1 MKTLE
6 AIKASVVIP
15 FWNGIPLLLE
25 AISSVI
31 AQSHR
36 NVEIILVDDG
46 STDDLTKLF
55 EVIDADKRIRY
66 FKQENQGP
74 SIARNFGLKQ
84 SSGKY
89 VAFLD
94 ADDLY
99 SSEKI
104 EEQIAFMEA
113 NSLSFSHTNYE
124 RISFN
129 GDALSEA
136 QKESTITAA
145 NKIEWIYPQ
154 IIEMCPIATPTV
166 MVTKEAIGALSFK
179 DNLRIGEDI
188 CLWIELARLYP
199 VGLLAK
205 PLTKVRVSQ
214 SSHAYHPEKGAQGD
228 LNIAQYL
235 IKDPH
240 HSEHKQ
246 EIAILINNIALTL
259 AKRINAD
266 PEVIEKLL
274 ILTRKELE
282 SLPTVQPIPY
292 KKEAI
297 NFADVEGYFVGQLK
311 PLIPSPVWSFSTR
324 IYRALRGLVR

>member
-1 MKTLE
+1 
-6 AIKASVVIP
+6 VIP

-25 AISSVI
+25 AINSVI
-31 AQSHR
+31 AQSHK
-36 NVEIILVDDG
+36 NIEIILVDDG
-46 STDDLTKLF
+46 STDELTQLF
-55 EVIDADKRIRY
+55 EVIDTDKRICY
-66 FKQENQGP
+66 FRQENQGP
-74 SIARNFGLKQ
+74 SIARNFGLKN
-84 SSGKY
+84 SGGKY

-99 SSEKI
+99 APEKI

-113 NSLSFSHTNYE
+113 NSLSVSYTNYE
-124 RISFN
+124 QISFN
-129 GDALSEA
+129 GDVLSEA
-136 QKESTITAA
+136 QEEPTIPAI
-145 NKIEWIYPQ
+145 NKIERIYPQ

-166 MVTKEAIGALSFK
+166 MVTREAISVLSFK
-179 DNLRIGEDI
+179 ENLRIGEDI

-199 VGLLAK
+199 IGLLAK

-259 AKRINAD
+259 ARRINAD
-266 PEVIEKLL
+266 PQVTEKLL
-274 ILTRKELE
+274 ILTLKELE
-282 SLPTVQPIPY
+282 SLPSPQDIPY
-292 KKEAI
+292 QKEVI
-297 NFADVEGYFVGQLK
+297 TFADVEGYFVGKLK
-311 PLIPSPVWSFSTR
+311 PLIPAPAWSFSTR
-324 IYRALRGLVR
+324 IYRAIRGLVG